1 MKDEIIKSLSK
12 KYNKKENILLIM
24 IHEARKSGY
33 DLSKSAKLIDEF
45 YIMKKKAD
53 LIFKSMQ

>member
-1 MKDEIIKSLSK
+1 MYMKDKIIKKLSK

-24 IHEARKSGY
+24 INEARKSGY

-45 YIMKKKAD
+45 YIVKKRQ
-53 LIFKSMQ
+53 I